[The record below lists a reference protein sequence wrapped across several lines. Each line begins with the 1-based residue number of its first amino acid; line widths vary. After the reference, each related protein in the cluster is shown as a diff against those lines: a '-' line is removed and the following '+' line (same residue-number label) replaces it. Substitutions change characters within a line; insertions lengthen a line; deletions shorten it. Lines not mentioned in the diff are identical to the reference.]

1 MDSSLVKFPLTI
13 KAKLTEKPKNKM
25 LDEMRKTMQQA
36 QLEIQQI
43 NIQENR
49 AIQENTIDGEEP
61 NPAIMQQIQAYYGV
75 ERQKRQQAVRDLEAR
90 LDETEKMSLGSE
102 IVQGQTERYV
112 ELKVGDNVREQFNV
126 EVVVE
131 DDKVIAIRS

>member
-1 MDSSLVKFPLTI
+1 MDSILVKFPLTI
-13 KAKLTEKPKNKM
+13 KAKLTEKLKNKM

-75 ERQKRQQAVRDLEAR
+75 
-90 LDETEKMSLGSE
+90 M
-102 IVQGQTERYV
+102 
-112 ELKVGDNVREQFNV
+112 
-126 EVVVE
+126 
-131 DDKVIAIRS
+131 

>member
-1 MDSSLVKFPLTI
+1 
-13 KAKLTEKPKNKM
+13 
-25 LDEMRKTMQQA
+25 
-36 QLEIQQI
+36 
-43 NIQENR
+43 
-49 AIQENTIDGEEP
+49 
-61 NPAIMQQIQAYYGV
+61 
-75 ERQKRQQAVRDLEAR
+75 
-90 LDETEKMSLGSE
+90 MSLGSE